1 MEAPGGPGAPPMW
14 GPGRKMAFGAAPGSM
29 SKLWYTLA
37 EGTLSEVFFP
47 FLDHVALHEL
57 RFFASAGGAPPV
69 DDSADGEHTI
79 SWLAPGVPAFRVET
93 THHEYRL
100 TKEFFSDPEEN
111 AMLVAATFTPEL
123 PDLRLFMQASAHWH
137 PFTEG
142 NFANVI
148 DTHPPALLMQQQDVW
163 ISIVG
168 PFSRAA
174 VGYFRSSDVHIDLT
188 DSDGQFTYTYDRA
201 GPGNVSVG
209 AEIGVRAGAFQL
221 AVGFAH
227 TRADAEEVARSA
239 LQKGAGTVRQSFER
253 AWRAQADIPQALG
266 KVSGDDGMLARA
278 SFAMLHCLEDKS
290 HAGAFVAAPAAP
302 WGESNHDGNHVYH
315 LVWPRDLC
323 RIATALL
330 DAGDSEAALRA
341 FRHLQA
347 QQRADGGWYQNWT
360 LEGTPHWL
368 STELDQVALPILL
381 AWRLGVAGCLDHD
394 PYPTMVR
401 PAAQFILREG
411 PLTTLDR
418 WEDAGG
424 LSPSTLATCIAA
436 LIVAGEFA
444 HDAGE
449 HVAASHLRAVADY
462 WNDRVEAWC
471 SMPSGQYVR
480 LASDPDHRPTE
491 GAIAPEFLELVR
503 YGLRRPKD
511 DRVLR
516 SLQGVDTSL
525 KVSLP
530 AGPSWRRFVGDAYG
544 EQEDGAP
551 WDGSGRGRAW
561 PVLTA
566 ERARH
571 FFSMGLPA
579 AEMVRT
585 LEGFAGQGLAL
596 AEQMWD
602 GPDIPSRRLQFGKP
616 NGSACPLGWAHAE
629 YLELLVTI
637 ALGGFPDIVMPARRR
652 YTEGPA
658 QESAFVWSH
667 RHQIGRIVAGRRLRV
682 QLPRPGAV
690 HYTFDQWESF
700 TEIEAVDTT
709 LGVWVA
715 EVPCHRLA
723 VGTEFSW
730 TAHYMTGWEGRNFSL
745 TVVEA

>member
-1 MEAPGGPGAPPMW
+1 MW
-14 GPGRKMAFGAAPGSM
+14 GPGRKIAFGAAPGSR

-37 EGTLSEVFFP
+37 DGTLSEVFFP

-69 DDSADGEHTI
+69 DDSADGQHSI
-79 SWLAPGVPAFRVET
+79 SWISPGVPAFRVET

-111 AMLVAATFTPEL
+111 AMLIAATFTPEL
-123 PDLRLFMQASAHWH
+123 PDLRLYMQASAHWQ
-137 PFTEG
+137 PGTEG

-148 DTHPPALLMQQQDVW
+148 DTHPPALLLQQQDIW
-163 ISIVG
+163 ICLVG
-168 PFSRAA
+168 PFSRAT
-174 VGYFRSSDVHIDLT
+174 VGYFRSSDVHIDL
-188 DSDGQFTYTYDRA
+188 SDGDGRLTSMHERA

-209 AEIGVRAGAFQL
+209 AEIGIRAGAFQL
-221 AVGFAH
+221 AIGFANS
-227 TRADAEEVARSA
+227 RADAEEVARTS
-239 LQKGAGTVRQSFER
+239 LQKGAGAVRQSFER
-253 AWRAQADIPQALG
+253 AWRAQPEIPPALG

-278 SFAMLHCLEDKS
+278 SFALLHCLEDKS
-290 HAGAFVAAPAAP
+290 HAGAFIAAPAAP
-302 WGESNHDGNHVYH
+302 WGEYNHDGNHVYH

-330 DAGDSEAALRA
+330 DAGDSDAALRA
-341 FRHLQA
+341 FRHLQSN
-347 QQRADGGWYQNWT
+347 QRSDGGWYQNWT
-360 LEGTPHWL
+360 LDGAPHWV

-401 PAAQFILREG
+401 PAAQYIIREG

-424 LSPSTLATCIAA
+424 LSPSTLAACIAA
-436 LIVAGEFA
+436 LIVAAEFA

-449 HVAASHLRAVADY
+449 HVAANYLRLVADY

-471 SMPSGQYVR
+471 SLPSGQYVR
-480 LASDPDHRPTE
+480 LGSNPDQRPAE

-530 AGPSWRRFVGDAYG
+530 AGPSWRRYVGDQYG
-544 EQEDGAP
+544 EHEDGSP
-551 WDGSGRGRAW
+551 WDGTGRGRAW
-561 PVLTA
+561 PVLTG

-571 FFSMGLPA
+571 FLSMGLPA
-579 AEMVRT
+579 AELVRT

-596 AEQMWD
+596 AEQLWD
-602 GPDIPSRRLQFGKP
+602 GPDVPDRGLQFGRP

-637 ALGGFPDIVMPARRR
+637 ALAGFPDIVMPARRR
-652 YTEGPA
+652 YTEGTALEPA
-658 QESAFVWSH
+658 FIWSH
-667 RHQIGRIVAGRRLRV
+667 KHQITRIAAGRRLRV
-682 QLPRPGAV
+682 QLARPGAV
-690 HYTFDQWESF
+690 HYTFDNWATF
-700 TEIEAVDTT
+700 TEVDAVDTT
-709 LGVWVA
+709 LGLWTA
-715 EVPCHRLA
+715 EVPCHKLPP
-723 VGTEFSW
+723 GTEFSW

-745 TVVEA
+745 TVD